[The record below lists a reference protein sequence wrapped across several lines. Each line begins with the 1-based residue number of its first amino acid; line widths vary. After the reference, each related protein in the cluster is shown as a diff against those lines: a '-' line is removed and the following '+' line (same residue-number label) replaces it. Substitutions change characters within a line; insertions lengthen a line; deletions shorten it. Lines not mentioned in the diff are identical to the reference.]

1 MNDKSEQTSQSPTT
15 PPDSKATTPS
25 SGSDSKWTEIEHLP
39 EWDEEFYEV
48 YTARKY
54 GKWVMLKTLRPP
66 YKDDPRFKKMLESEF
81 DVRYNLAHPNI
92 VMINDLEDVP
102 GLGRCIITDDV
113 YGLSLRKVIDQGK
126 LTDHHLQQICHQLV
140 DAIDYI
146 QLNHIVHFPIRPETI
161 VFTEHIN
168 NLKLIDVGF
177 DQKSHLSPA
186 DATDDIY
193 NYGKV
198 LSEVLDHTPDA
209 PGYLRRIAEKCM
221 NPDASH
227 RYPNVH
233 SLRMALAHRSDK
245 WFYIAAV
252 AILIA
257 IMALLMWF
265 SSSRAPQPPVME
277 TERVKTEKVIGAVAT
292 NPAHHSLLMSVIS
305 TF

>member
-1 MNDKSEQTSQSPTT
+1 MSDNSIQ
-15 PPDSKATTPS
+15 TPS
-25 SGSDSKWTEIEHLP
+25 SSVPPAVPSQEAPSVQSDTKWTEIEHLP

-66 YKDDPRFKKMLESEF
+66 YKDDPRFRKMIESEF

-92 VMINDLEDVP
+92 VMINDFEEVP

-113 YGLSLRKVIDQGK
+113 YGLSLRKLIDQGK
-126 LTDHHLQQICHQLV
+126 LTAHHLQQVCHQLV

-161 VFTEHIN
+161 VFTENIG

-177 DQKSHLSPA
+177 DQKSHLSPT
-186 DATDDIY
+186 DASDDIY
-193 NYGKV
+193 NFGKV
-198 LSEVLDHTPDA
+198 LSEVIGQLPDA
-209 PGYLRRIAEKCM
+209 PGYLKRIAEKCM
-221 NPDASH
+221 NPDPRH

-245 WFYIAAV
+245 WFYIAV
-252 AILIA
+252 AALLVA
-257 IMALLMWF
+257 LAALLMWF
-265 SSSRAPQPPVME
+265 SSAWAPEPPALDH
-277 TERVKTEKVIGAVAT
+277 KT
-292 NPAHHSLLMSVIS
+292 PAVIS
-305 TF
+305 LNL